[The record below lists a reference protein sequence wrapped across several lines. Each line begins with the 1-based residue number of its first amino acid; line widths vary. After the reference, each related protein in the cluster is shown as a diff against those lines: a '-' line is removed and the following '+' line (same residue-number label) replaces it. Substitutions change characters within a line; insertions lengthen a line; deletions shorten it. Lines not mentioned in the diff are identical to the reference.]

1 MNAIH
6 RLAQTS
12 LSTVEREALAE
23 LKRRLLAE
31 FDFVEQLILF
41 GSAARGTADE
51 ESDIDLLVL
60 TKCRLPNSLRHQ
72 ITYMIFDLNLEYQT
86 NFSTLVVS
94 VDEWDDGLISVL
106 PIKSE
111 IDREGIQL

>member
-6 RLAQTS
+6 KLAQTS
-12 LSTVEREALAE
+12 LSTVELEALAE

-72 ITYMIFDLNLEYQT
+72 ITYMVFDLNLEYET
-86 NFSTLVVS
+86 NFTTLVIPL
-94 VDEWDDGLISVL
+94 DEWNTGLVSVL
-106 PIKSE
+106 PIKLE
-111 IDREGIQL
+111 IDREGIML